1 MKRVIT
7 VCLVLC
13 SFLLLQTQRTLAQEV
28 LPVGDEYG
36 KDTESAVYVKKD
48 VEEDPLTEGQPT
60 NSTANN
66 LIDLEKLRL
75 KEHGTIKAEIED
87 QSSISATLQS
97 KESLSEESSQ
107 SQGSSSSEGQLEES
121 IDADISHSNDTD
133 SKSELEGAISTDISQ
148 SNDSETE
155 AELKDKIGEA
165 AAKVP
170 ATEMETVIKE
180 NLESSQPVAEAI
192 ESGII
197 TTTVAENQL
206 EDLVS
211 TETQPEL
218 TTLADE
224 DTSTTLPT
232 ASNEVEDL
240 EISTAENESD
250 VTDEPLENNTEQKT
264 TEAVT
269 EIADTTTTTPVA
281 ATESPCTEPGT
292 YAVEDNCR
300 AFISCKPTANNQLI
314 KAQTACPTGQA
325 YNSALLRCSRDLS
338 PCADALRCIQEGT
351 FADPQD
357 NSSYYWCVASRLT
370 DAYHIYHIQCGNG
383 QIYTHELGKCFVDM
397 TNLQDLPLNYEL
409 YMSKSPD
416 EECVREE
423 VKVLRAEEKAKLKEA
438 KLREKIRKK
447 YEKELLK
454 KAAKAAKEQA
464 KLLGISLEDETPF
477 NCVEEGSFAAAADSF
492 FDYFICVN
500 KKDKYKAVGMKCV
513 DGQSFST
520 TQNVCTP

>member
-7 VCLVLC
+7 VFLVLC
-13 SFLLLQTQRTLAQEV
+13 SFLLLSTQRTLAQEV

-36 KDTESAVYVKKD
+36 KDTESTVYLKQD
-48 VEEDPLTEGQPT
+48 VEEEPLTEGQPK
-60 NSTANN
+60 NGTANN

-75 KEHGTIKAEIED
+75 KESGTNNAEIED

-97 KESLSEESSQ
+97 KESLSEESSHPQ
-107 SQGSSSSEGQLEES
+107 EFSSSEGQLEGS
-121 IDADISHSNDTD
+121 IDADISQSND
-133 SKSELEGAISTDISQ
+133 SGSRLQLEGAISADISQ
-148 SNDSETE
+148 SNDSEIE
-155 AELKDKIGEA
+155 AELKDKIGET
-165 AAKVP
+165 AAKIL
-170 ATEMETVIKE
+170 ATEIEAAIKE
-180 NLESSQPVAEAI
+180 NLESSQSVAEVI
-192 ESGII
+192 ENEII
-197 TTTVAENQL
+197 TTTVAAEQL
-206 EDLVS
+206 EGLVS
-211 TETQPEL
+211 TETQPEF
-218 TTLADE
+218 TTLMDE
-224 DTSTTLPT
+224 DISTTLPT
-232 ASNEVEDL
+232 TSNEL
-240 EISTAENESD
+240 EEPEVSTTQDESD
-250 VTDEPLENNTEQKT
+250 VTNEPLESSTEQKT
-264 TEAVT
+264 TELDT
-269 EIADTTTTTPVA
+269 EDTDTTTTTPVA
-281 ATESPCTEPGT
+281 VTESPCAAPGT
-292 YAVEDNCR
+292 YSVENNCR
-300 AFISCKPTANNQLI
+300 AFISCKPTATNQLI
-314 KAQTACPTGQA
+314 KAQTDCPTGQA
-325 YNSALLRCSRDLS
+325 YNPALLRCSRDLS

-370 DAYHIYHIQCGNG
+370 DAFHIYHIQCGNG

-423 VKVLRAEEKAKLKEA
+423 VKVLKAEEKAKLKEA

-477 NCVEEGSFAAAADSF
+477 NCVEEGNFAAAAESF

-520 TQNVCTP
+520 AQNVCTP

>member
-7 VCLVLC
+7 VFLVLC
-13 SFLLLQTQRTLAQEV
+13 SFLLLPTQRTLAQEV
-28 LPVGDEYG
+28 LRVGDEYG
-36 KDTESAVYVKKD
+36 KDTESPVSVKQD

-60 NSTANN
+60 NSTADN
-66 LIDLEKLRL
+66 LIDLEKLRF
-75 KEHGTIKAEIED
+75 KEED

-107 SQGSSSSEGQLEES
+107 PQESSSSEGQLEGS
-121 IDADISHSNDTD
+121 IDQLNDSD
-133 SKSELEGAISTDISQ
+133 SKSELEGAISADISQ
-148 SNDSETE
+148 SNDSETA
-155 AELKDKIGEA
+155 AELKD
-165 AAKVP
+165 
-170 ATEMETVIKE
+170 
-180 NLESSQPVAEAI
+180 
-192 ESGII
+192 
-197 TTTVAENQL
+197 TTVPQDQL

-211 TETQPEL
+211 TETQTEL
-218 TTLADE
+218 TTLADG
-224 DTSTTLPT
+224 DISTTLPT
-232 ASNEVEDL
+232 ASNELEDL
-240 EISTAENESD
+240 EVSSAQDESD

-264 TEAVT
+264 TEAET

-281 ATESPCTEPGT
+281 ATESPCTEPAT
-292 YAVEDNCR
+292 YAVENDCR
-300 AFISCKPTANNQLI
+300 AFISCKPTATNQLI
-314 KAQTACPTGQA
+314 KTQMACPTGQA
-325 YNSALLRCSRDLS
+325 YNPALLRCSRDLS
-338 PCADALRCIQEGT
+338 PCADALHCVQEGT

-423 VKVLRAEEKAKLKEA
+423 VKVLKAEEKAKLKEA

-477 NCVEEGSFAAAADSF
+477 NCVEEGNFAAAAESF

-500 KKDKYKAVGMKCV
+500 KKDKFKAIGMKCV
-513 DGQSFST
+513 DDQSFST
-520 TQNVCTP
+520 AQNVCTP

>member
-155 AELKDKIGEA
+155 AELKDKI
-165 AAKVP
+165 
-170 ATEMETVIKE
+170 
-180 NLESSQPVAEAI
+180 
-192 ESGII
+192 
-197 TTTVAENQL
+197 VAENQL